1 MDTPRWEQKL
11 GSYAKALKRLKEIV
25 VLSRQRELTEIEKDG
40 LIQRFEFTHE
50 LAWKLMMSF
59 CKCQS
64 PEIELFGSKDSTR
77 WAFEHGLISGGDIW
91 MEMIASRNMTS
102 HNYDGDIAEEVFF
115 KIVNVYYKSLIEFYN
130 KMRTFASEPILE
142 LSDTE

>member
-11 GSYAKALKRLKEIV
+11 GSYGKALKRLKEIV
-25 VLSRQRELTEIEKDG
+25 VLSRQRDLTEIEKDG

-59 CKCQS
+59 CKYQS
-64 PEIELFGSKDSTR
+64 PEIEIFGSKDSTR
-77 WAFEHGLISGGDIW
+77 WAFERGLISGGEIW

-102 HNYDGDIAEEVFF
+102 HNYDGDIAEEVFS
-115 KIVNVYYKSLIEFYN
+115 KILNVYYKSLVEFYN
-130 KMRTFASEPILE
+130 KISVFASEPTLE
-142 LSDTE
+142 LFVAE

>member
-11 GSYAKALKRLKEIV
+11 ESYAKPLKRLKEIV
-25 VLSRQRELTEIEKDG
+25 VLSRQRDLTEIEKDG
-40 LIQRFEFTHE
+40 LIRRFEFTHE
-50 LAWKLMMSF
+50 LAWKLMVSF
-59 CKCQS
+59 CRFQS

-102 HNYDGDIAEEVFF
+102 HNYDGAIAEEVFF
-115 KIVNVYYKSLIEFYN
+115 KIVNVYYTSMVEFYN
-130 KMRTFASEPILE
+130 KIRIFTSEPALE
-142 LSDTE
+142 LFDA